1 MAGASP
7 TAQADALCAGDAW
20 AAQVGACRPARRQNM
35 EPRSAD
41 MACLYGPSPAGQYG
55 IAQQCGLHGVAPHGQ
70 RRCTDTGMF
79 APRAGFSNQAQL
91 GNMGLRSGTAYT
103 VQAPPRAV
111 PRWPAGW
118 RALPLWVHGCGFM
131 DVCTPASGDRNRFA
145 GGGHACMR
153 RWRGCLAQRGLP
165 FAGRNATGAGEARIQ
180 GLGLAY
186 ASAGTGRWQSPQLRE
201 LP

>member
-1 MAGASP
+1 MRGAGGAV
-7 TAQADALCAGDAW
+7 ACWLALPLPRRQMPFARAMLGLPRW
-20 AAQVGACRPARRQNM
+20 ARAARRDGKTWSHAVQIWRAYM
-35 EPRSAD
+35 
-41 MACLYGPSPAGQYG
+41 GQ
-55 IAQQCGLHGVAPHGQ
+55 A
-70 RRCTDTGMF
+70 R
-79 APRAGFSNQAQL
+79 L
-91 GNMGLRSGTAYT
+91 GNMGLRNNAACT
-103 VQAPPRAV
+103 VQAPRAV

-118 RALPLWVHGCGFM
+118 RALPIWVHGCGFM

-180 GLGLAY
+180 RLGLSY
-186 ASAGTGRWQSPQLRE
+186 ASTGTGRWQSPQLRE